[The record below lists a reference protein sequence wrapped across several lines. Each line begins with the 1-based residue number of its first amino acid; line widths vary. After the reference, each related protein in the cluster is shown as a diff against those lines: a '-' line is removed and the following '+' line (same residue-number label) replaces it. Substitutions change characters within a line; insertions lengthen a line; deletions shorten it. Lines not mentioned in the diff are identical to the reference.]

1 MTALCLDQN
10 GIREPLCVNTCLLL
24 SSPQPVAFPETI
36 IWDWKKKMKGGK
48 QAEHNSARRWLSFN
62 SKMTQR
68 FSGPSVAFPRLRR
81 EPAPAGLDHR
91 TRCDAYWLT
100 HRHQGS
106 EPDGKD
112 TNRSDTSQQS
122 GFCHN
127 VSAGRKLNNEV
138 VSFVWKLV
146 FSLITLVVFYFC
158 SVVGSSLKG
167 EITAQDLKDLYH
179 TLCTINYPTTI

>member
-1 MTALCLDQN
+1 MPPAVKSPTC
-10 GIREPLCVNTCLLL
+10 GISWNNNLGLG
-24 SSPQPVAFPETI
+24 
-36 IWDWKKKMKGGK
+36 KKKKGGK
-48 QAEHNSARRWLSFN
+48 QAEHNSVRRWLPSFN

-100 HRHQGS
+100 HRRQGT

-122 GFCHN
+122 GFCQN
-127 VSAGRKLNNEV
+127 VSAGRRRNNEV
-138 VSFVWKLV
+138 VSFVWKLA
-146 FSLITLVVFYFC
+146 FSLIALVVFYLWYCRFK
-158 SVVGSSLKG
+158 SQRWDNRSGLKG
-167 EITAQDLKDLYH
+167 PILYPFSDF
-179 TLCTINYPTTI
+179 TLISSDHWSLLLSFLLRVL